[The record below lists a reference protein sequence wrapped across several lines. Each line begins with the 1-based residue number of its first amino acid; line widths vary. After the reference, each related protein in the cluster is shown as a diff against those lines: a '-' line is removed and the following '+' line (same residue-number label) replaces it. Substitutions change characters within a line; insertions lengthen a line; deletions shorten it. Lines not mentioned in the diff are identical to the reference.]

1 MAAASLPKSFNAAA
15 ASTAALQDVGAPT
28 PAKQAMGDVGQAGT
42 RDALARLN
50 EAMKEI
56 RALAIAPV
64 LQKAVDALNRENFI
78 QGGKWALKALDH
90 DERNGF
96 AWYLLG
102 IARERAGDFTN
113 SIKAYEAALKLLP
126 NHAEVANDL
135 GRLAYRMGMMEQA
148 EKLFSHF
155 VLHAPERADGIN
167 NLASVMRDQGRRDEA
182 VDVLREAIMHQPG
195 SSMLWNTLGTIMM
208 EDGDLPNALSFFSE
222 AARLDPK
229 FGKARYNISQ
239 VKLGLGDPA
248 GAMEDC
254 VAAMKRIITADDRE
268 MMRLA
273 RSSYH
278 LALSELGPGWDD
290 YEARLSPQFADVTL
304 FQMDRPRWKPGMKI
318 AGKTFLVVAEQG
330 LGDELLFANVL
341 PDLVE
346 QLGPDGKLVLAV
358 ERRLV
363 PLFQRTFPKAQ
374 VVPHRTYV
382 YATRPLRVIPDF
394 DPSGVDLWTPMGSLM
409 REFRRDL
416 DAFPDHKGYLT
427 PDPKRVKHWKKV
439 LQDAPAGPKVGLLWK
454 SATNKDRRSRFFSPF
469 EDWKPVLQ
477 TPGVSFIN
485 LQYGDCT
492 AELEQAERDFGV
504 KVWQPPGIDLK
515 LDLDDLSALCKAMDL
530 VLGFAN
536 ATFNI
541 ASAAGT
547 PTWLISTPG
556 SWPRLGTDRYPW
568 YPQTRVFLPETFG
581 DWSSVMGP
589 MADALAEYAQ
599 DR

>member
-1 MAAASLPKSFNAAA
+1 MAAAALPKALNTA
-15 ASTAALQDVGAPT
+15 ASSTVLQDAAAPT

-42 RDALARLN
+42 QDALARLN

-56 RALAIAPV
+56 KALAVAP
-64 LQKAVDALNRENFI
+64 LLKKAVDALNRENFV

-96 AWYLLG
+96 GWYLLG
-102 IARERAGDFTN
+102 IARERAGDFAN
-113 SIKAYEAALKLLP
+113 SVKAYEAALKLLP
-126 NHAEVANDL
+126 DHAEVANDL
-135 GRLAYRMGMMEQA
+135 GRLAYRMGMMDQA
-148 EKLFSHF
+148 EKLFAHF
-155 VLHAPERADGIN
+155 VVHAPDRPDGVN
-167 NLASVMRDQGRRDEA
+167 NLASVMRDKGRRDEA
-182 VDVLREAIMHQPG
+182 VDVLRDAIMRQPE

-208 EDGDLPNALSFFSE
+208 EDGDLPNALQFFSE
-222 AARLDPK
+222 ASRLDPK

-254 VAAMKRIITADDRE
+254 LAAMKRIITADDRE
-268 MMRLA
+268 MMKLA

-278 LALSELGPGWDD
+278 LALSQLGEGWDD
-290 YEARLSPQFADVTL
+290 YEARLSPQFADVTY
-304 FQMDRPRWKPGMKI
+304 FKVDRPMWKPGMDV
-318 AGKTFLVVAEQG
+318 AGKTMLVVAEQG
-330 LGDELLFANVL
+330 LGDELLFANAL

-346 QLGPDGKLVLAV
+346 KLGPEGKLVLSV

-363 PLFQRTFPKAQ
+363 PLFQRTFPTAD
-374 VVPHRTYV
+374 VMLHRTFV
-382 YATRPLRVIPDF
+382 HATRPLRVIPDL
-394 DPSGVDLWTPMGSLM
+394 DQSTIDVWAPMGSLM

-416 DAFPDHKGYLT
+416 SDFPDHKGYLT
-427 PDPKRVKHWKKV
+427 PDPKRVRHWKKV
-439 LQDAPAGPKVGLLWK
+439 LAEAPPGPKVGLLWK
-454 SATNKDRRSRFFSPF
+454 SATNKDRRTRFFSPF
-469 EDWKPVLQ
+469 EAWGPVLK

-485 LQYGDCT
+485 LQYDDCS
-492 AELEQAERDFGV
+492 AELAQAERDFGA
-504 KVWQPPGIDLK
+504 KIWQPPGIDLK
-515 LDLDDLSALCKAMDL
+515 MDLDDLAALCKAMDL
-530 VLGFAN
+530 ILGFAN

-581 DWSSVMGP
+581 DWSSVMAE
-589 MADALAEYAQ
+589 MADALAAYAQ